1 MSLYFEE
8 EWRRVS
14 EYLPPKSGSYIICTK
29 NGAVCTAH
37 FYERDGKFSSPAG
50 KNAEFWM
57 FLPESPIK
65 RVLHK

>member
-1 MSLYFEE
+1 MSWYFEE
-8 EWRRVS
+8 GWRRVS

-37 FYERDGKFSSPAG
+37 FYKEDAKFTSPAG

-57 FLPESPIK
+57 PLPSPPIN